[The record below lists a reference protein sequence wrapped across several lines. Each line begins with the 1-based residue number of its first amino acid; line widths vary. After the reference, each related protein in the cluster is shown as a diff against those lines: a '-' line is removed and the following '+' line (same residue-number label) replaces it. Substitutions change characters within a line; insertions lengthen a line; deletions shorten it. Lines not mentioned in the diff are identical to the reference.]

1 MNYARIEN
9 DTVVELAVFDSIENR
24 FHPSLI
30 WVECTAQVKH
40 GDLYANGVFSTPPVQ
55 AVTEPTPAPT
65 KEELMAELAALT
77 AKIQALG

>member
-9 DTVVELAVFDSIENR
+9 NTVVELAVFDSIENR

-30 WVECTAQVKH
+30 WVECTGSAKY
-40 GDLYANGVFSTPPVQ
+40 GDLYNNGVFTTPPQPEIVI
-55 AVTEPTPAPT
+55 PPAPT

-77 AKIQALG
+77 AKINALA